1 MSATPQ
7 AENLSRRFS
16 WTFASVLFALGICV
30 LCGWF
35 FRIPALKGGGSGKFV
50 EPESALLFCICAI
63 AAVSQSFRRT
73 VWLGRILGFCIVG
86 FAVTVL
92 FEYISGSALGIDRW
106 VLASRLNGWTV
117 DSPPGRIALPTTV
130 VLLSAGIA
138 LIWLRTNTR
147 RVVDACGSL
156 QLSIGYLALIG
167 HLYGVKPLYG
177 YVMGLPTT
185 LLILLLALMLLSA
198 SQVSVIWSTLSSKD
212 AGGVMVRRLAPLV
225 IVLLPALGFLRLELQ
240 AKGMLPLPA
249 ATALLVLTFVLIFS
263 IAAFHT
269 GSEVNHVDAERKVAQ
284 LALIRSEKLSAAGR
298 LAATLAHEI
307 NNPLGAALNAL
318 YLARTSPQEAQH
330 YVAIAEEEIM
340 RVSALAR
347 RSLSFYRTGSASAK
361 VSVEAAV
368 NDVVELFRPVAHMK
382 KIVIVTATEPDL
394 TLSADPGELRQ
405 VLMNLVVNAIDATP
419 EAGSVRVEA
428 RSLNNA
434 QFEISVRDTGPGIPD
449 ELHDRIFEP
458 FFTTKP
464 ETGTGLGLYV
474 VKELVAKYRGE
485 LRMVSSADG
494 TCFVMVF
501 QKPKAKLG
509 ISASSALSA

>member
-1 MSATPQ
+1 
-7 AENLSRRFS
+7 
-16 WTFASVLFALGICV
+16 
-30 LCGWF
+30 
-35 FRIPALKGGGSGKFV
+35 
-50 EPESALLFCICAI
+50 
-63 AAVSQSFRRT
+63 
-73 VWLGRILGFCIVG
+73 
-86 FAVTVL
+86 
-92 FEYISGSALGIDRW
+92 
-106 VLASRLNGWTV
+106 
-117 DSPPGRIALPTTV
+117 V
-130 VLLSAGIA
+130 VFLSAGVA

-185 LLILLLALMLLSA
+185 FLILLLACMLLSA
-198 SQVSVIWSTLSSKD
+198 SAVSAIWSTLSSHD

-225 IVLLPALGFLRLELQ
+225 IVLLPALGFVRLELQ

-269 GSEVNHVDAERKVAQ
+269 GSEVNRVDAERKVAQ

-307 NNPLGAALNAL
+307 NNPLGAALNSL

-330 YVAIAEEEIM
+330 YVAIAEEQIM

-347 RSLSFYRTGSASAK
+347 RSLSFYRSGSTARR

-368 NDVVELFRPVAHMK
+368 NDVVELFRPVAQMK
-382 KIVIVTATEPDL
+382 KVSLVTANEPDL
-394 TLSADPGELRQ
+394 ALSADPGELRQ

-419 EAGSVRVEA
+419 ETGSVRVESQ
-428 RSLNNA
+428 SLNNA
-434 QFEISVRDTGPGIPD
+434 QFEISIRDTGAGIPE
-449 ELHDRIFEP
+449 ELRERIFEP

-474 VKELVAKYRGE
+474 VKELVAKYHGE
-485 LRMVSSADG
+485 LRMISSAEG

-501 QKPKAKLG
+501 RKAKAKLG
-509 ISASSALSA
+509 VPASTAISA